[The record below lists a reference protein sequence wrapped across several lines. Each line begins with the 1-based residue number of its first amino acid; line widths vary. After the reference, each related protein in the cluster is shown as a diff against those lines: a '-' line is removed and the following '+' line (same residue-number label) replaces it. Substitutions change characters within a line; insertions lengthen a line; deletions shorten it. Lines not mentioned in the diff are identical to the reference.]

1 MIEYPKKPDAVYYFG
16 TCLVDLIYPQ
26 AGMAGIKLIQREG
39 VEVFFPQNQTCC
51 GQPAFNAGHQREAR
65 EVAALQ
71 VGLFPKDIPIIIPSG
86 SCGGMIRKHYPG
98 LFDDHV
104 LQTEAESVARR
115 TFELTEFLVNVLK
128 IKLKDQGKP
137 INVSWHT
144 SCHAKREIGIENEPK
159 QLLQQLKNVT
169 LVELEREDECCGF
182 GGTFAVK
189 EPHISAA
196 MVKDKIEDIKQTG
209 AKCLIGADCGCLLN
223 ISGAMKHEG
232 IQTDHQHI
240 AQFIWQRVSKNNT

>member
-39 VEVFFPQNQTCC
+39 VEVIFPQNQTCC

-98 LFDDHV
+98 LFDDHA

-115 TFELTEFLVNVLK
+115 AFELTEFLVHVLK
-128 IKLKDQGKP
+128 IKLEDQGKP

-144 SCHAKREIGIENEPK
+144 SCHAKREMGIENEPK
-159 QLLQQLKNVT
+159 QLLKQLKNVT
-169 LVELEREDECCGF
+169 LVELEREDEYCGF

-189 EPHISAA
+189 EPHIAAA
-196 MVKDKIEDIKQTG
+196 MVKDKIEDIK
-209 AKCLIGADCGCLLN
+209 
-223 ISGAMKHEG
+223 
-232 IQTDHQHI
+232 
-240 AQFIWQRVSKNNT
+240 

>member
-1 MIEYPKKPDAVYYFG
+1 MIAYPKKPDAVYYFG

-39 VEVFFPQNQTCC
+39 VEVIFPQNQTCC

-98 LFDDHV
+98 LFDDHA
-104 LQTEAESVARR
+104 LQNEAESVARR
-115 TFELTEFLVNVLK
+115 VFELTEFLVHVLK
-128 IKLKDQGKP
+128 IKLEDQGKP
-137 INVSWHT
+137 IKVSWHT
-144 SCHAKREIGIENEPK
+144 SCHAKREMGIENEPK

-182 GGTFAVK
+182 GGKFAGK
-189 EPHISAA
+189 EPQILAT
-196 MVKDKIEDIKQTG
+196 MVKDKILDIKQTG
-209 AKCLIGADCGCLLN
+209 AKCLIVAACLTFL
-223 ISGAMKHEG
+223 EP
-232 IQTDHQHI
+232 
-240 AQFIWQRVSKNNT
+240 

>member
-1 MIEYPKKPDAVYYFG
+1 MIKYSQKPDAVYYFG

-39 VEVFFPQNQTCC
+39 VEVIFPQNQTCC

-86 SCGGMIRKHYPG
+86 SCGGMIRKHYTG
-98 LFDDHV
+98 LFEEHA

-115 TFELTEFLVNVLK
+115 TFELTEFLVHVLK
-128 IKLKDQGKP
+128 IKLEDQGKP
-137 INVSWHT
+137 INVSWHS
-144 SCHAKREIGIENEPK
+144 SCHAKREMGIENEPK
-159 QLLQQLKNVT
+159 QLLQQLKNVK

-196 MVKDKIEDIKQTG
+196 MVKDKIEDIKRTG

-223 ISGAMKHEG
+223 ISGAMKHSG

-240 AQFIWQRVSKNNT
+240 AEFIWQRVSKNNT